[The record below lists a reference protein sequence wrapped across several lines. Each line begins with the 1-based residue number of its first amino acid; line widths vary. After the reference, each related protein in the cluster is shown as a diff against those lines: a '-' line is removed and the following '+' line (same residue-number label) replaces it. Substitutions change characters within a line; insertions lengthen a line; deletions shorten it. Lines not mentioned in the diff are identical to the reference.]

1 MSAKKVVVG
10 DVGAEPSYEMIV
22 VDEILITVVSV
33 IWKDSDGN
41 ILVQGEQLVSGDV
54 EAAEKVAKV
63 FAGDLKK
70 NFAHRFPLVEAE
82 PEPEPEEVEK

>member
-1 MSAKKVVVG
+1 MSAKKIML
-10 DVGAEPSYEMIV
+10 DDIGAESSCEMVV
-22 VDEILITVVSV
+22 VDEIPISVVSV
-33 IWKDSDGN
+33 TWKDSDGN

-54 EAAEKVAKV
+54 ETAEKVAKV

-82 PEPEPEEVEK
+82 PEPEEVEK

>member
-1 MSAKKVVVG
+1 MSAKVVG

-33 IWKDSDGN
+33 TWKDSDGN
-41 ILVQGEQLVSGDV
+41 VLVQGEQLVSGDV
-54 EAAEKVAKV
+54 EAAEKVAQV

-82 PEPEPEEVEK
+82 PELEPEEVEK